1 MSEQLDKSQLQFC
14 EFPGKNI
21 RLLAPAGCGKTL
33 SLLFRCRA
41 LSERSKQRPRFL
53 IVTFTVVARQELASR
68 LNSDDRFSGLRDA
81 AEITT
86 LNSWGF
92 RRIKNV
98 AAFPKLITSK
108 RDYHFAMLN
117 QLQPVWKAHESIKR
131 AIEQSQAT
139 APRQLMDA
147 MLERLAA

>member
-1 MSEQLDKSQLQFC
+1 MSMPEQLDKSQLQFC
-14 EFPGKNI
+14 ESPGKNI

-33 SLLFRCRA
+33 SLLFRCKA
-41 LSERSKQRPRFL
+41 LSERAKPQRPRFL
-53 IVTFTVVARQELASR
+53 IVTFTVAARQELASR
-68 LNSDDRFSGLRDA
+68 LNSDDRFGTLRDA

-108 RDYHFAMLN
+108 TDYHFAMLN
-117 QLQPVWKAHESIKR
+117 QLQPVCKSHEKVKS

-139 APRQLMDA
+139 APRLLMDA
-147 MLERLAA
+147 I